1 MLSKLTYLLSFIFS
15 RKDAPFRESLKRL
28 LGFSPY
34 NVALYK
40 QAFRHSSSKNVNNN
54 ERLEFLGDSV
64 LGTVVS
70 EYLFKLYPFKDEGFL
85 TQLRSRIVNRQSL
98 NNLAL
103 KIGLNQ
109 YLEVNLT
116 KDEKIKSSAYGDAF
130 EALIGAIFLDKGF
143 NVTKQFIITN
153 IIKLHVDVDEL
164 EQNDTDYKTQLQ
176 ILTQKGHQKLEYRVM
191 EEKYSGKDRLYLV
204 QVFINDSP
212 YVAFQHYS
220 KKHAEQKAAQ
230 LTLEQLQI
238 L

>member
-1 MLSKLTYLLSFIFS
+1 MLSKITYLFSFIFH
-15 RKDAPFRESLKRL
+15 RKDAQLRSSLKRL
-28 LGFSPY
+28 LGFYPI
-34 NVALYK
+34 NMALYK
-40 QAFRHSSSKNVNNN
+40 QAFRHSSSKNINNN
-54 ERLEFLGDSV
+54 ERLEFLGDAV
-64 LGTVVS
+64 LGTVIG

-98 NNLAL
+98 NAIAL

-109 YLEVNLT
+109 HLEVNLT
-116 KDEKIKSSAYGDAF
+116 KDEKVKSSAYGDAF

-143 NVTKQFIITN
+143 NVAKQFVFSK
-153 IIKLHVDVDEL
+153 IIKLHVDIDEL

-176 ILTQKGHQKLEYRVM
+176 ILTQKKHQKLEYRVM
-191 EEKYSGKDRLYLV
+191 EEKYSGKDRIYIV
-204 QVFINDSP
+204 QVFIDDKG

-238 L
+238 V